1 MEVEE
6 RWLEERTHPDW
17 MSRLPQKLHQVPLW
31 DLAIP
36 GSHDSMSFSLDMC
49 SPLLRSQ
56 PALFRLLDSLLPCCT
71 RPCIHRWSTTQQ
83 SVLSIQCELG
93 IRFLDLRIAKKPG
106 RSRKLFFAH
115 GVYTL
120 MTVKEALEELA
131 DWLDA
136 HPREVV
142 IISCSH
148 FESLT
153 DSDHSDLVEYI
164 IGLFGPKLCS
174 SQERP
179 TLSSCWLRGQQL
191 IVSYD
196 NKQMVQEHPQ
206 LWTSIPYWYADSPD
220 PQKVIQY
227 LEEHQSTGRP
237 VGLFVSGLNLTE
249 DLAYILLHPCQN
261 LRRMTVKGLPL
272 LLCWTN
278 QQCPGPQEGGVN
290 ILCSDFVDLS
300 HFCSIVI
307 GLNDKLLDSTAGTE
321 MYAL

>member
-120 MTVKEALEELA
+120 MTVKVNTQELKLTNTLWA
-131 DWLDA
+131 
-136 HPREVV
+136 
-142 IISCSH
+142 ISAGC
-148 FESLT
+148 
-153 DSDHSDLVEYI
+153 D
-164 IGLFGPKLCS
+164 
-174 SQERP
+174 
-179 TLSSCWLRGQQL
+179 
-191 IVSYD
+191 
-196 NKQMVQEHPQ
+196 
-206 LWTSIPYWYADSPD
+206 
-220 PQKVIQY
+220 
-227 LEEHQSTGRP
+227 
-237 VGLFVSGLNLTE
+237 LFVVSE
-249 DLAYILLHPCQN
+249 KDHPYKQVC
-261 LRRMTVKGLPL
+261 LKDHYF
-272 LLCWTN
+272 
-278 QQCPGPQEGGVN
+278 
-290 ILCSDFVDLS
+290 S
-300 HFCSIVI
+300 
-307 GLNDKLLDSTAGTE
+307 A
-321 MYAL
+321 